1 MTLRIHAPNPIRV
14 GETRN
19 VLVTS
24 DNPGVVSLVYGAGLT
39 GPSSVTIPGTRVW
52 RNGLKHGQYL
62 SCDGAATASRN
73 EFTLFV
79 AVMTDTLRRSTSA
92 YTYAF
97 PIGNLFDNG
106 SGIGLTNWGLCAYRL
121 PTVNPLQD
129 TCYFAFLYTP
139 SPPAGS
145 SSAAGFSTFGCTS
158 TPTLIRLAVTYN
170 GTTLRRMINSRTAA
184 AASNVTISGTCGS
197 EYLVVQH
204 TLDVLA
210 KLESVASD
218 DDLDAWFADG
228 TIPATDREFVFS
240 GGHEV
245 VEDAPVFWDS
255 AGTNDLKTVAIP
267 SGSYPAAAS
276 GDYTDDPGD
285 PVVPYALVP
294 VTAVAT
300 TGCTIDA
307 TRPRQGVPARASEA
321 ERIETATQV
330 TVTVENQLVSI
341 GPDTNATVAAYPAD
355 VYLQVCA
362 TPDGVVSLASDD
374 PNLTVPATVEVS
386 GGSATVIC
394 TALADVT
401 GATITATYG
410 ATTEAATVSVTEA
423 PEPEELLAIGPD
435 TVAEVES
442 YPAEIVLLLTSNV
455 DGDAEITSDN
465 ENLIPMSPVTAIDG
479 KAEVACLVTADVSGA
494 TITASRDPG
503 PSDSCSVTVSDV
515 LTGDWIACGPNQRTR
530 IEGKRIV
537 WPIRVRSS
545 KDGAFTATADPGAG
559 IIIAGPFELA
569 SGACDITA
577 QPTQAGTWTL
587 TVEQDGRMDSVTLEA
602 LPAAAIPAPRQYN
615 LSAEIDAFFDFINRK
630 HGFRPRFTPANVQDV
645 RAEHATDRTYSR
657 YAQGTGQPGSVFGAV
672 ALSYQVMISYS
683 SVTMAEQDLGIL
695 REEADRYGWNAIGFS
710 MTGQTMFEPI
720 KMMPRLTL
728 TMNFDII
735 PQGR

>member
-1 MTLRIHAPNPIRV
+1 MTLRIHAPNPLRV
-14 GETRN
+14 GETKN

-24 DNPGVVSLVYGAGLT
+24 DNPGVVSLTYGAGLT
-39 GPSSVTIPGTRVW
+39 GPATVEIEGTRVW
-52 RNGLKHGQYL
+52 RML
-62 SCDGAATASRN
+62 
-73 EFTLFV
+73 
-79 AVMTDTLRRSTSA
+79 
-92 YTYAF
+92 
-97 PIGNLFDNG
+97 
-106 SGIGLTNWGLCAYRL
+106 
-121 PTVNPLQD
+121 NP
-129 TCYFAFLYTP
+129 
-139 SPPAGS
+139 
-145 SSAAGFSTFGCTS
+145 
-158 TPTLIRLAVTYN
+158 
-170 GTTLRRMINSRTAA
+170 SRT
-184 AASNVTISGTCGS
+184 
-197 EYLVVQH
+197 
-204 TLDVLA
+204 
-210 KLESVASD
+210 
-218 DDLDAWFADG
+218 DG
-228 TIPATDREFVFS
+228 WNA
-240 GGHEV
+240 
-245 VEDAPVFWDS
+245 
-255 AGTNDLKTVAIP
+255 
-267 SGSYPAAAS
+267 PAAAS
-276 GDYTDDPGD
+276 EIIKVRHGTTIGVEFDLINLLPYSSTASSITSHEDIVRSYQINTGAIGYALQIRSYNGSYNINLLRGTQVQALFSFATSHSARILRFTLVFPPELATQIDYRYSIDGGAITLGSVSPAAIAGELATCATLFHKIQRFFYAPSALPPAQQDLFLGGAFPTDACTVQYGGTEEDATRVYDASGNDYDSIQDADALRPMSQIVRTYTDTV

-294 VTAVAT
+294 VTAVST
-300 TGCTIDA
+300 TGTTIDA

-321 ERIETATQV
+321 ERIETADQC
-330 TVTVENQLVSI
+330 TVTVEAALVSI
-341 GPDTNATVAAYPAD
+341 GPDTDATVAAYPAD

-362 TPDGVVSLASDD
+362 TPDGTVSLASDD
-374 PNLTVPATVEVS
+374 PNLTVDATVEIV
-386 GGSATVIC
+386 GGSGTI
-394 TALADVT
+394 TAVASADVT

-410 ATTEAATVSVTEA
+410 ATTDAATVSVTEA

-435 TVAEVES
+435 VVAEVES
-442 YPAEIVLLLTSNV
+442 YPDAIILLLTSNA

-465 ENLIPMSPVTAIDG
+465 ENLIPVSPVTVIDG

-515 LTGDWIACGPNQRTR
+515 LAGDWIAVGPNQRTR

-545 KDGAFTATADPGAG
+545 KDGAFTATADPATG

-587 TVEQDGRMDSVTLEA
+587 TVEQDGRTDSVTLEA